1 MGWSN
6 SPPTL
11 QPLQPLQH
19 QNQTTERRLKG
30 LVLTAVLFAACGATA
45 GHAQVYKWVDE
56 NGKTQYTDTI
66 PPTSTDRARKELRSD
81 GTVKFSTDRAA
92 TAEEKRL
99 ASLRAVEAAKIKAA
113 QDEHDRKDKALL
125 NTYTSLLDYD
135 RVRDRALSTVAA
147 DIRTLQA
154 REVVLNQIIA
164 SDGGFLP
171 PLTGPVAVPVPAAPP
186 VAGKPVAPATALKT
200 PVVKTAGMLLLE
212 AKSELPRARAAI
224 VSKRHDFEALTAL
237 YANDRDRLS
246 RLIDLENA
254 KASTERAST
263 AEQKVISD
271 QPAVP
276 AKKR

>member
-1 MGWSN
+1 MGWSK
-6 SPPTL
+6 SPPKWR
-11 QPLQPLQH
+11 PLQH
-19 QNQTTERRLKG
+19 QKQNTERRWKG
-30 LVLTAVLFAACGATA
+30 LVVSAVLLAACGATA

-66 PPTSTDRARKELRSD
+66 PPASTDRARKELRSD

-147 DIRTLQA
+147 DIRTLQD

-164 SDGGFLP
+164 SDGRFLP
-171 PLTGPVAVPVPAAPP
+171 PVTGPVAVPAPAVAP
-186 VAGKPVAPATALKT
+186 VAGKPVAPAPAPKATL
-200 PVVKTAGMLLLE
+200 VKTAGMVLLE

-237 YANDRDRLS
+237 YASDRDRLS

-254 KASTERAST
+254 KTTTEKTSA

-271 QPAVP
+271 PTVVP
-276 AKKR
+276 AKKK